1 MLGYVRTVVEKLFG
15 LRITRISTEDKKRL
29 ADVSPEIWN
38 TIERARPFTMTSPE
52 RLATLCMAVEYVAGN
67 EVAGS
72 FVECGVWRGG
82 SSMAAAWTFAR
93 LGHLVDMF
101 LFDTFEGMSE
111 PSKEDVSGHTGQSAA
126 QLLAGADQ
134 TSEIK
139 AYAPIMDVRSNM
151 ESTGYPLSL
160 LHFVQGKVEETVP
173 SSAPDQISILRL
185 DTDWYESTKHDLLH
199 LFPRL
204 SRNGILIID
213 DYGDWVGARK
223 AVDEYFAA
231 HGLKPFLARIDTTG
245 RVYVKL

>member
-1 MLGYVRTVVEKLFG
+1 M
-15 LRITRISTEDKKRL
+15 
-29 ADVSPEIWN
+29 
-38 TIERARPFTMTSPE
+38 
-52 RLATLCMAVEYVAGN
+52 
-67 EVAGS
+67 
-72 FVECGVWRGG
+72 
-82 SSMAAAWTFAR
+82 
-93 LGHLVDMF
+93 
-101 LFDTFEGMSE
+101 
-111 PSKEDVSGHTGQSAA
+111 
-126 QLLAGADQ
+126 AGADQ

-185 DTDWYESTKHDLLH
+185 DTDWYESTKHELLH